1 MGSALASLEP
11 WLQIA
16 LFLLYVR
23 KTQTPDWH
31 PYVASL
37 PEPETPLSW
46 SEDELEELAGTQ
58 LYTTLQ
64 GYRQGHTHQPVYHD
78 ILACFEP
85 GLVSTACHEL
95 TTLQACRQFFKGLYS
110 KLQANVFER
119 DPALFSKDVFTFDN
133 MVWAV
138 QIVRSHVHGPLE
150 GKDVALVPIADLVR
164 SAPQHA
170 VHLHPSQTSCQI
182 RAQDL
187 PRSCKHGIK
196 HLQPSACPHMLAP
209 PADDKPGVPFAGAA

>member
-23 KTQTPDWH
+23 KTQIPEWH

-64 GYRQGHTHQPVYHD
+64 GYRQGHTHQLEVLTAWHD
-78 ILACFEP
+78 LSV
-85 GLVSTACHEL
+85 G
-95 TTLQACRQFFKGLYS
+95 
-110 KLQANVFER
+110 
-119 DPALFSKDVFTFDN
+119 
-133 MVWAV
+133 W
-138 QIVRSHVHGPLE
+138 
-150 GKDVALVPIADLVR
+150 
-164 SAPQHA
+164 SAQ
-170 VHLHPSQTSCQI
+170 
-182 RAQDL
+182 L
-187 PRSCKHGIK
+187 P
-196 HLQPSACPHMLAP
+196 
-209 PADDKPGVPFAGAA
+209 